1 MGLKDLL
8 VSLFQLDKDWT
19 TRIVMGM
26 LVMSVIW
33 GLLGIIDALMVRI
46 QEATW
51 GLTQTLPLSPQEY
64 FASITLH
71 GARDLFPFA
80 EQLEFA
86 LFIYFTIKLLNI
98 QPRAKWLLN
107 IAFIMMNI
115 SPMFMEGPII
125 ITNQPGF
132 DNYFPATSW
141 YYLSPLGIPD
151 FSQYV
156 VSITWYIGWILLDGF
171 TYLAGIWI
179 VYHYYLASKQVKE
192 KLPVVLVFFLMDT
205 LLYMIGYSGVTVADV
220 WDVLAFYHIT
230 GLDVIANQVAFW
242 IFGHAIVYMAWL
254 PAVGAL
260 YLLIPVLANKPLYS
274 ERMGRI
280 SALLYLIFSNN
291 VPIHH
296 LYMVN
301 LPLDLKFLQE
311 ALTYV
316 VVIPSMMTFF
326 NLWATAKGSQVNFNL
341 ITAWTVTSFAGAI
354 AAGVTGISNNTISFD
369 AIIHNSMWV
378 VGHFHAMI
386 LWSIVPAAFAV
397 LYFMLPMMTGRSW
410 YSRSLGWI
418 HFIGYM
424 VGTSLLIIGF
434 ELTGFSG
441 LVRRT
446 EIYPITG
453 LVTEGEVMATAGAFI
468 ADVATLLWFLNLVLT
483 LVKGHPMKT
492 WNSVPE
498 LINEVAMSFSYYPK
512 LDSLSSIKITKSM
525 SRLFHSKSKRGL
537 GKDWALGVL
546 GAILIV
552 LSIIPLAIAGNFYTT
567 TAWIWIATLTLGIV
581 ITSIFTLKA
590 AKTI

>member
-1 MGLKDLL
+1 MGLKDLV

-33 GLLGIIDALMVRI
+33 GLLGVIDALMVRI
-46 QEATW
+46 QEAMW
-51 GLTQTLPLSPQEY
+51 GISATLPLSPQEY

-80 EQLEFA
+80 QQLEFA
-86 LFIYFTIKLLNI
+86 LFIFFTIKLLNI

-107 IAFIMMNI
+107 IAFIAINI
-115 SPMFMEGPII
+115 SPMFMEGPIV
-125 ITNQPGF
+125 ITGQPGF
-132 DNYFPATSW
+132 DNYFPSTSW
-141 YYLSPLGIPD
+141 YYLSPLGIPGY
-151 FSQYV
+151 SQYV
-156 VSITWYIGWILLDGF
+156 ASITWYIGWILLDSF

-179 VYHYYLASKQVKE
+179 VYHYYLATKQLKE

-274 ERMGRI
+274 DRMGRI

-301 LPLDLKFLQE
+301 LPLDLKLLQE
-311 ALTYV
+311 ALTYA

-326 NLWATAKGSQVNFNL
+326 NLWATAKGAQVNLNL
-341 ITAWTVTSFAGAI
+341 MTAWSVTSFAGAI
-354 AAGVTGISNNTISFD
+354 AAGVTGISNATISFD
-369 AIIHNSMWV
+369 AIIHNTMYV

-397 LYFMLPMMTGRSW
+397 LYFMIPMMTGRSW

-418 HFIGYM
+418 HFVGYM
-424 VGTSLLIIGF
+424 IGTSLLILGF
-434 ELTGFSG
+434 EITGFSG
-441 LVRRT
+441 LLRRT
-446 EIYPITG
+446 EIYPLTSPVI
-453 LVTEGEVMATAGAFI
+453 EGEVMATVGAFI
-468 ADVATLLWFLNLVLT
+468 ADFATLLWFLNLVLT
-483 LVKGHPMKT
+483 LVKGEPMKS

-498 LINEVAMSFSYYPK
+498 LISEVAMSFSYSPK
-512 LDSLSSIKITKSM
+512 LSSLSSIKLTKSM
-525 SRLFHSKSKRGL
+525 LKLFHTKPKKGL
-537 GKDWALGVL
+537 GKDWSLGIL
-546 GAILIV
+546 GAFLIV
-552 LSIIPLAIAGNFYTT
+552 VSTIPLALAGDFYTAT
-567 TAWIWIATLTLGIV
+567 GWIWIFLLTLGIV